1 MNNNGYF
8 GIPGNNYFGAGS
20 NLTQSFNTST
30 SMSSAKTMAGIGQG
44 LNILGSGLDI
54 FAIGNQNQQLEKT
67 KEQVQKMSNLQLKA
81 IEAEQNL
88 RDIESAKT
96 SRNLIGTQLSQ
107 ASVTGA
113 SLNSASVIAAN
124 QQAAIANYN
133 RQFINSM
140 NANTAKVN
148 VLYQKQ
154 KQLQQI
160 YDTEQANQYKIFGD
174 IASIAIGAGTI
185 AALL

>member
-20 NLTQSFNTST
+20 NLTQSTNTST
-30 SMSSAKTMAGIGQG
+30 SVSNAKAIAGIGQG

-54 FAIGNQNQQLEKT
+54 FAIGNQNEQLQKS
-67 KEQVQKMSNLQLKA
+67 KEQVQRMSNLQLKA
-81 IEAEQNL
+81 IEAQQNL
-88 RDIESAKT
+88 QDIESAKT

-124 QQAAIANYN
+124 QQAAIADYN

-160 YDTEQANQYKIFGD
+160 YDTEQANQYKVFGD
-174 IASIAIGAGTI
+174 IANIALSA
-185 AALL
+185 AALALL